1 MMYFLIH
8 LPQAC
13 ITPIF
18 TIYIYICYYQ
28 GIKNVAVLPNTVH
41 FGVYDALLMVAKTKL
56 LSVNS
61 FLFFKK

>member
-1 MMYFLIH
+1 MYYPNFYN
-8 LPQAC
+8 
-13 ITPIF
+13 
-18 TIYIYICYYQ
+18 IYIYICYYQ